1 MRLRLWWNWQTRYFE
16 VVVGQ
21 PVQVQVLLSAPK
33 LLRTLLIGS
42 TSLEAGSLPARLR
55 VPAAHAKVLLLVAS
69 LGVLL
74 TTGCARHYNI
84 TLTNNHVITT
94 GSKPKQIEPQ
104 GHEAAPEAPFKAS
117 K

>member
-1 MRLRLWWNWQTRYFE
+1 MT
-16 VVVGQ
+16 
-21 PVQVQVLLSAPK
+21 
-33 LLRTLLIGS
+33 
-42 TSLEAGSLPARLR
+42 
-55 VPAAHAKVLLLVAS
+55 S

-94 GSKPKQIEPQ
+94 GSKPKLNKTGDAFVFKDRMGKLTSLPKGSVKQIEPQ
-104 GHEAAPEAPFKAS
+104 GHEVAPDAPFKPS